1 MPACPPDRQ
10 RIRYVARNGGTREP
24 DLEKLVLGRVGFH
37 GCLDHS
43 QNIGAGSLDTRHR
56 CR

>member
-1 MPACPPDRQ
+1 MPAC
-10 RIRYVARNGGTREP
+10 RIERIHYVARNGGTREP
-24 DLEKLVLGRVGFH
+24 DEKLDLGRVGFH